1 MARTKATLGAGA
13 RLADYLAV
21 GYLALNC
28 PLHRVRQALTECGAQ
43 SQRRR
48 GLPHEVLVYYVM
60 CMCLYRRA
68 AYEEVLRIVVEGLR
82 GIYGEQIGQTLVNK
96 AAISLARTRVGVEPF
111 EWLYRC
117 QVRPV
122 GPQGM
127 PGVWY
132 QGLRVMGLDGST
144 LEVPD
149 EAANA
154 LYFGYPG
161 ASRGTAAFPQM
172 RFCALSECGTQVLIG
187 AKLAPY
193 STSEQTLAHEVL
205 EHADASMLIIAD
217 RGFAGWPLWQRAL
230 QTGARLLFR
239 VRDNQVLP
247 VRQLLADGSY
257 LSELYEHTKARRH
270 GKGLTVRVIE
280 YQLQGSG
287 EIYRLVTN
295 WLEHEVA
302 PAEELAALYHRRWK
316 IETAL
321 AEIKTQ
327 LNDALTLRSKT
338 PVLVQQEFY
347 ALLMAHAAIRSLM
360 TRAAHATDQA
370 SEDLSFIHAV
380 QVLRRRLPAQ
390 AALPPSAA

>member
-28 PLHRVRQALTECGAQ
+28 PLDRVRQALLECGAQ

-68 AYEEVLRIVVEGLR
+68 AYEEVLRIVMEGLR
-82 GIYGEQIGQTLVNK
+82 GIYGEQIGRTLVNK

-111 EWLYRC
+111 ELLYRS
-117 QVRPV
+117 QVHPV
-122 GPQGM
+122 GPKGM

-144 LEVPD
+144 LDVPD

-154 LYFGYPG
+154 MYFGYPG
-161 ASRGTAAFPQM
+161 ASRGTAAFPQA
-172 RFCALSECGTQVLIG
+172 RFCALAECGTQVLFG

-193 STSEQTLAHEVL
+193 ATSEQTMAHQVL

-217 RGFAGWPLWQRAL
+217 RGFVGWPVWARAL
-230 QTGARLLFR
+230 ETGARLLFR

-247 VRQLLADGSY
+247 VQQLLADGSY
-257 LSELYEHTKARRH
+257 LSELYENTKARRH
-270 GKGLTVRVIE
+270 GEGTTVRVIE
-280 YQLQGSG
+280 YQLQGSS
-287 EIYRLVTN
+287 EKYRLVTN
-295 WLEHEVA
+295 WLQCEGA
-302 PAEELAALYHRRWK
+302 PAEQLAALYHRRWK

-347 ALLMAHAAIRSLM
+347 ALLMAHAAIRALM
-360 TRAAHATDQA
+360 TQAALRTEQA

-390 AALPPSAA
+390 AALPP